1 MTSDSNLT
9 VSIFLNN
16 QSSMTRPTLIDFN
29 PDEYNQG
36 LRYYPFMVNL
46 DRCNGTCNG
55 LDDLSDKI
63 CVQYKTE
70 DLDLTAFDM
79 ATRIKK

>member
-1 MTSDSNLT
+1 MTKDSNLT